1 MTKRW
6 SRILPPLL
14 AVLVLLV
21 ALPSVA
27 QDWRGKGRLEGRVT
41 DPDDKPI
48 AGATVT
54 LRLPDH
60 PDEGPDIKTDSH
72 GRWSYLGLRGGE
84 WKLTIEAP
92 GYLAGEI
99 VIHVSEVMR
108 ANPIVYKM
116 APVPKASE
124 KAEESGLPP
133 EVLEAVKAG
142 NEALAEKKWPE
153 AVAAFEKVLPAAP
166 DNVGLL
172 LALAR
177 SYSGEGKTEK
187 AVEMIKKV
195 TDKDP
200 ANWAAWMLMANMLL
214 DEGKLDEG
222 RAALEHVPTQ
232 SVTDPNVFINV
243 GILFMNKGKTEEAE
257 GYFAKAVE
265 IAPGKFDGYYYRGL
279 AEVSLQKNAEAKA
292 DFQKVVELA
301 PPNSNEAKEAHQ
313 LLEALKGHK

>member
-1 MTKRW
+1 MTKRT
-6 SRILPPLL
+6 SRNLPRLL
-14 AVLVLLV
+14 AFLVLFVSLPV
-21 ALPSVA
+21 AA
-27 QDWRGKGRLEGRVT
+27 QDWTGKGRLEGRVT
-41 DPDDKPI
+41 DPDGKPI
-48 AGATVT
+48 AGATVK

-60 PDEGPDIKTDSH
+60 PNDGPDIKTDTH

-92 GYLAGEI
+92 DYLTGEI
-99 VIHVSEVMR
+99 LIQVSEVMR
-108 ANPIVYKM
+108 GNPIAYKM
-116 APVPKASE
+116 APAPKATE
-124 KAEESGLPP
+124 KAEEAGLPP
-133 EVLEAVKAG
+133 EIVDAVKAG

-166 DNVGLL
+166 DNVSVE

-177 SYSGEGKTEK
+177 SYSGMGNTEK
-187 AVEMIKKV
+187 AIEMIRKV
-195 TDKDP
+195 TDKEP
-200 ANWAAWMLMANMLL
+200 SNWAAWMLMANMLL
-214 DEGKLDEG
+214 DKGKLEEA
-222 RAALEHVPTQ
+222 RAALEHVPQ
-232 SVTDPNVFINV
+232 ESVTDPNIFINV

-279 AEVSLQKNAEAKA
+279 AEITLQKNSAAKA

-301 PPNSNEAKEAHQ
+301 PPDSSEAKEAHQ